1 MEEDPRPLESSLPAS
16 LEEKREEL
24 EWIVLSV
31 DWCQV
36 WDILGLSGAVW

>member
-36 WDILGLSGAVW
+36 RDILESAEAVW